1 MVMKDS
7 LNAASRHGHLAVS
20 DHASLTALAVSADS
34 DIARLSADAVQI
46 GYRKEIGALRVFGNK
61 EVSSTAMDADAVP

>member
-1 MVMKDS
+1 MGS
-7 LNAASRHGHLAVS
+7 GAAIRVAQDGSPQ
-20 DHASLTALAVSADS
+20 SLTAPAVSADS